1 MKFDFLNGING
12 EQSSKRLFTLI
23 LIVLFVTYFFSNL
36 YWGFELK
43 QTLEDN
49 LFYLIMIFFAG
60 VFLEGWKEVFA
71 KKQSGTKTVQ
81 TTETTKTE

>member
-71 KKQSGTKTVQ
+71 KKSGTKTVQ